1 MTLVNGRNLNWHEH
15 QANPDNWLK
24 IPGFNVMPLDV
35 NFEGFAYPIL
45 GPRSNDFYWKVPIFE
60 SVCTVRALAR
70 KRFNT
75 LADLYEQFSNACMS
89 DEIMFGPFDDR
100 PLTWTSDQIFA
111 WRYDAFFNHI
121 LRATSSFQHK
131 KQEAMGQLAY
141 AMCYALELSSDMP
154 LSGSSVKAIR
164 SEMARAGAAGRI
176 AKDPKQSAKASVKEC
191 WELWQR
197 DPERYKGPSAFAR
210 DMRSKFEN
218 LESDEVIRRWCR
230 EWKTTTEQAQ

>member
-1 MTLVNGRNLNWHEH
+1 LFRTSLNWNEH
-15 QANPDNWLK
+15 QANPNNWLK
-24 IPGFNVMPLDV
+24 IPEFNVMPMDV

-45 GPRSNDFYWKVPIFE
+45 GSRSNDFYWKVPIFE
-60 SVCTVRALAR
+60 SVCTVRALAC
-70 KRFNT
+70 KRFT
-75 LADLYEQFSNACMS
+75 LKRLKELVREAVMS
-89 DEIMFGPFDDR
+89 DEFMFGAFDEK
-100 PLTWTSDQIFA
+100 PISWTSEQIFA
-111 WRYDAFFNHI
+111 WRYDAFFAHI
-121 LRATSSFQHK
+121 TNAINYFPHK

-141 AMCYALELSSDMP
+141 AMCYALELSSDLP

-164 SEMARAGAAGRI
+164 SEMAKAGAAGRI
-176 AKDPKQSAKASVKEC
+176 AKDPKQSAKTSVKEC

-230 EWKTTTEQAQ
+230 EWKTATEQAQ